1 MSEVQAELRRQLE
14 VQWAAY
20 AATLAGKL
28 DDIDQAAHSLRED
41 APADQVH
48 QAAEA
53 VRVMSHRLAGSG
65 ATFGYATL
73 GQVARNLEILC
84 DTILEDARRLSPEQ
98 RSDIEELLE
107 KLRRAADVSP
117 NPPLTATGQ
126 PPTQVHAPADG
137 ERERTVILV
146 EDDESVAQQLEC
158 DLTSFGFQV
167 CVLNHPTALRDAVAE
182 MRPAAV
188 ILDIIFASG
197 DWVGIDVVALLRGD
211 GTLNCPVVFLSE
223 REDLRAR
230 LASVRA
236 GCDGYLV
243 KPANIADVV
252 DLLDRLTLG
261 TDDEPFR
268 VLVVDDDAE
277 VVRHTE
283 LILRG
288 AGMITATVDDPMKIV
303 EPLEEFRPELILMDL
318 HMPGCSG
325 QELAA
330 VIRQQASYATIP
342 IVFLSEETNVQRQ
355 LQALQRG
362 DDDFLSKSLNPEE
375 LILAV
380 TVRARRFRYLRSMMM
395 RDSLTGL
402 LNHTNTN
409 QQLEIEIDR
418 ARRANTPLAFIMVD
432 IDHFKAVNDT
442 YGHAAGD
449 AVLKSLSRLMKERLR
464 ATDIVGRMGGE
475 EFAAVLADTDA
486 AGANRIFDELRR
498 AFASMRHNSE
508 GREFS
513 VTMSCGVAQFPSYDD
528 ASRLSNAADKALY
541 AAKHN
546 GRDRVETAPADVEN
560 EPVA

>member
-1 MSEVQAELRRQLE
+1 
-14 VQWAAY
+14 
-20 AATLAGKL
+20 
-28 DDIDQAAHSLRED
+28 
-41 APADQVH
+41 
-48 QAAEA
+48 
-53 VRVMSHRLAGSG
+53 
-65 ATFGYATL
+65 
-73 GQVARNLEILC
+73 
-84 DTILEDARRLSPEQ
+84 
-98 RSDIEELLE
+98 
-107 KLRRAADVSP
+107 
-117 NPPLTATGQ
+117 
-126 PPTQVHAPADG
+126 
-137 ERERTVILV
+137 LV
-146 EDDESVAQQLEC
+146 EDDERAARKLER

-167 CVLNHPTALRDAVAE
+167 CVLNHPARLRDAVAK
-182 MRPAAV
+182 MRPAVV
-188 ILDIIFASG
+188 ILDVVFAGG
-197 DWVGIDVVALLRGD
+197 DWVGTDVVTSLRRDGALA
-211 GTLNCPVVFLSE
+211 CPVVFMSE
-223 REDLRAR
+223 RDDLHAR

-243 KPANIADVV
+243 KPANIADAV

-261 TDDEPFR
+261 MDDEPFR

-277 VVRHTE
+277 VLRHTE
-283 LILRG
+283 LILKG
-288 AGMITATVDDPMKIV
+288 AGMITAIVDDPMKIV

-330 VIRQQASYATIP
+330 VIRQQASYAAIP
-342 IVFLSEETNVQRQ
+342 IVFLSVETNVQRQ

-362 DDDFLSKSLNPEE
+362 GDDFLSKSLAPGE

-380 TVRARRFRYLRSMMM
+380 TARARRFRLLRSMMT
-395 RDSLTGL
+395 RDGLTGL
-402 LNHTNTN
+402 LNHTNTK

-418 ARRANTPLAFIMVD
+418 ARRTNKPLTFIMVD

-486 AGANRIFDELRR
+486 AGASRIFDELRG
-498 AFASMRHNSE
+498 ALASMRHNSE

-513 VTMSCGVAQFPSYDD
+513 VTMSCGVAQFPGYDD
-528 ASRLSNAADKALY
+528 TLRLSNAADKALY

-546 GRDRVETAPADVEN
+546 GRDRVETAPAVVEN
-560 EPVA
+560 EPVAS